1 MSLQSRLPKRK
12 QASQDVEIF
21 HRDGKNRPISLRVPG
36 SEGKVYF
43 VTLGRKDG
51 FHVSCKHHG
60 QNCPG
65 NSRSTICYHGQA
77 AILAAA
83 KEAFGQVAWCESQED
98 AKRLTNLNGGQVIP
112 VYSLQGKGKAFIVYA
127 KKNQ

>member
-1 MSLQSRLPKRK
+1 MSLQSRYQKRK
-12 QASQDVEIF
+12 DASQDVQIVW
-21 HRDGKNRPISLRVPG
+21 RDGIQRPIGLRVPG

-51 FHVSCKHHG
+51 FHVSCKRHG
-60 QNCPG
+60 QACPG
-65 NSRSTICYHGQA
+65 NSGGTICYHGQA

-83 KEAFGQVAWCESQED
+83 KEAFGQVSWCETQET

-112 VYSLQGKGKAFIVYA
+112 VYSLQGKGQAWIVYA
-127 KKNQ
+127 KKGQ